1 VEDDLQPDEEGM
13 AKYSSL
19 ITKFASDAREL
30 GSAAQAEIEPVVRK
44 RKAAGADGDDS
55 AKRVKKEDPDY
66 DSIDWKQQLENDTVR
81 NGETGK
87 GATGTAT
94 GRLASVASSC
104 RSSLA
109 RARICVFT
117 CWSRVVQLRKL
128 TIPALK
134 VYCRQHKLP
143 LAGTKEVLLERV
155 TQHLLAA

>member
-1 VEDDLQPDEEGM
+1 M

-81 NGETGK
+81 KGETQRK
-87 GATGTAT
+87 EQRAQRRGA
-94 GRLASVASSC
+94 
-104 RSSLA
+104 
-109 RARICVFT
+109 
-117 CWSRVVQLRKL
+117 W
-128 TIPALK
+128 
-134 VYCRQHKLP
+134 LP
-143 LAGTKEVLLERV
+143 LLPRASLHSLVLVSVCLRV
-155 TQHLLAA
+155 GLVLFSCAS